1 MPGGGTGVFRWLHF
15 GLVMAATPQNN
26 IQTFLENIPNII
38 SEARRQLY
46 SDNISVIE
54 FNIRRLEDSL
64 YVINILYQHSV
75 ARNEIGDQQLQGNL
89 AQLLFEVQR
98 LCSEYDELWI
108 RNGIPDASISFACP
122 LEEGGVGRR
131 RYDLPESAIV
141 GLYRIHR
148 NWSQVAREVRVSYR
162 TVLRRRHQLGLPV
175 SGTNGPRNTYT
186 NISQS
191 DLCNIVREVLQI
203 LPNAG
208 ETFVQGALRQRN
220 IHVQRWRVKNTIQL
234 VDPLSR
240 AMRRS
245 VAILRRVYNV
255 PCPNALWLVSQ
266 FYH

>member
-1 MPGGGTGVFRWLHF
+1 
-15 GLVMAATPQNN
+15 MAATPQDD

-54 FNIRRLEDSL
+54 FNLRRLEDSV
-64 YVINILYQHSV
+64 YVVNILHQRSV
-75 ARNEIGDQQLQGNL
+75 ERNEVGDQQLQDNL
-89 AQLLFEVQR
+89 AQLLFELQS
-98 LCSEYDELWI
+98 LCSDYDELWI
-108 RNGIPDASISFACP
+108 RNGSSDPSISFACP
-122 LEEGGVGRR
+122 QEEGGVGRR
-131 RYDLPESAIV
+131 RYVLPESAIV
-141 GLYRIHR
+141 GLHRIHR
-148 NWSQVAREVRVSYR
+148 NWSQVGREVGVSYR

-175 SGTNGPRNTYT
+175 SGTNGPRSTYT
-186 NISQS
+186 DISQS

-220 IHVQRWRVKNTIQL
+220 IHVQRWRVRNAIQV

-255 PCPNALWLVSQ
+255 PCPNALWLVL
-266 FYH
+266 